1 MKSRGPSILRTVAA
15 AAARRFSMLLL
26 AVAASALVSGALVRM
41 APGFGTDE
49 RQMDLRLNE
58 ESIAAVRSQAGSPV
72 VTRRSC
78 ARAFTEFTIGL
89 RDYVSDLAKG
99 DWGYSVSLGRPV
111 RELVA
116 DRAGLT
122 LRTLSAGLTLAWG
135 LSFGLSLILQS
146 LHRHALDLAATMFA
160 GGLLCLPAAVVAMVF
175 LYLDLGPALALAAVL
190 SPRIFRYVRN
200 ILAASSRRPH
210 VLAARARGQGGIGLL
225 WRQVTIPA
233 APELLALTGISA
245 SMAIGAVI
253 PVETLCGSA
262 GIGQL
267 VWLSAMARDLPVLVH
282 LTVLV
287 ALATSGANLFS
298 DAATALVARKL

>member
-1 MKSRGPSILRTVAA
+1 VSV
-15 AAARRFSMLLL
+15 AAARRLSMLLL
-26 AVAASALVSGALVRM
+26 TVAASALVSGALVRM
-41 APGFGTDE
+41 APGFGTDD
-49 RQMDLRLNE
+49 RQLDLRLSE
-58 ESIAAVRSQAGSPV
+58 ESIAVVRSQTGSPLV
-72 VTRRSC
+72 ARSSFTTSVT
-78 ARAFTEFTIGL
+78 GL

-99 DWGYSVSLGRPV
+99 DWGFSVSLGRPV

-122 LRTLSAGLTLAWG
+122 LRTLGAGLALAWG
-135 LSFGLSLILQS
+135 LSFGLSLMLEG
-146 LHRHALDLAATMFA
+146 LHRHALELAAMLVA
-160 GGLLCLPAAVVAMVF
+160 GGLLCLPAAIVAMVF
-175 LYLDLGPALALAAVL
+175 LYLDLGPALALALVL

-210 VLAARARGQGGIGLL
+210 VLAARGRGSGGVSLL

-253 PVETLCGSA
+253 PVETLCGSP
-262 GIGQL
+262 GVGQL

-287 ALATSGANLFS
+287 AVATSGANLFS
-298 DAATALVARKL
+298 DVARAVVVRGL